1 MTPSGK
7 KTVLAVVPARRAS
20 GRLPGRALAQI
31 AGKSMIQHV
40 VERLRDATTISR
52 IVVATD
58 DERIKNAVAS
68 FGGEAILTRAD
79 HRTGTDR
86 VAEVAAH
93 VPAEIYVNVQGDEP
107 LIDAGTVD
115 AVVRAMLDDDSVQL

>member
-7 KTVLAVVPARRAS
+7 KTVLAVVPARHAS
-20 GRLPGRALAQI
+20 VRFPGKPLAQI

-79 HRTGTDR
+79 HRTGTAR
-86 VAEVAAH
+86 VGGVAAH
-93 VPAEIYVNVQGDEP
+93 SPADV
-107 LIDAGTVD
+107 LW
-115 AVVRAMLDDDSVQL
+115 